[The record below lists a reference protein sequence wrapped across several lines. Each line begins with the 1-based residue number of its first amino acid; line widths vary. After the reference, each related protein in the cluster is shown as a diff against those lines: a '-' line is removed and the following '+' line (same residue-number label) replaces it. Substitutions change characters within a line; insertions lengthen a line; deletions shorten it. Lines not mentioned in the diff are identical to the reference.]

1 MIKYQLG
8 CACGHQFEAWFA
20 SSAAFA
26 EQRSKDLLACPACA
40 SQKVDKLPMAPAI
53 VGGGRK
59 ARKMPAADEQ
69 PAAPAPPADTQA
81 KAFVDAVRQMRAH
94 LEAKSENVG
103 PAFAEEARRMHFGE
117 SEARSIHGEASLED
131 VKSLED
137 DGVPFG
143 ILPRLPED
151 QN

>member
-8 CACGHQFEAWFA
+8 CACGHEFEAWFA
-20 SSAAFA
+20 SGAAFT
-26 EQRSKDLLACPACA
+26 EQRSNNLLACPACG
-40 SQKVDKLPMAPAI
+40 SQSVEKRPMAPAI
-53 VGGGRK
+53 VGSGRK
-59 ARKMPAADEQ
+59 ASKTPAASESH
-69 PAAPAPPADTQA
+69 APAPADAQA

-117 SEARSIHGEASLED
+117 SEARTIHGEASLED
-131 VKSLED
+131 VKSLNE

-143 ILPRLPED
+143 ILPKLPED